1 MWNPFANNRDE
12 AIDKLI
18 VDVTDQ
24 MELVGPYSDEYDR
37 HLANLQKLMS
47 MKVADKPKRVSR
59 DTMAIVLGNLAGI
72 LIIVAYENKHVITSK
87 AFNERVKTN
96 TNRYDT

>member
-1 MWNPFANNRDE
+1 MWNPFASNRDE

-18 VDVTDQ
+18 IDVTNQ
-24 MELVGPYSDEYDR
+24 METIGPDSEEYDR
-37 HLANLQKLMS
+37 HLANLKKLMD

-96 TNRYDT
+96 NTRYDA